1 MRALFCIFLAVSL
14 TACAQQSNVR
24 LYPGNEQASSNLL
37 TVNVPQDLEVTSING
52 QRVPAANRLIGGEQA
67 LELLPGDYEMTVMY
81 KRVFDIGGGMSH
93 EVIRSR
99 NAVINLSGNPG
110 DTWTLSYAAPDSL
123 EKARELRNRFDV
135 NAINQR
141 SGERIASRPGARPTS
156 ALAQLIGAESSP
168 SDAEADNVVMPLQ
181 ASTQPS
187 AAAPAPRQQASYAPS
202 QSAATAAAPAA
213 ATLPTTDATLTTLQ
227 QLWLLLSPESRQQF
241 LDWAQ

>member
-1 MRALFCIFLAVSL
+1 MRALFCIFLAVFL

-67 LELLPGDYEMTVMY
+67 LELLPGDYEITVMY

-110 DTWTLSYAAPDSL
+110 DAWALSYAAPESL
-123 EKARELRNRFDV
+123 EKAREMRNRFDV
-135 NAINQR
+135 TAINQR

-156 ALAQLIGAESSP
+156 ALANLVGVESSP

-187 AAAPAPRQQASYAPS
+187 APAPRQQASYTPS
-202 QSAATAAAPAA
+202 QSAAPAAAPAA

>member
-1 MRALFCIFLAVSL
+1 MRALFCIFLAIFL

-37 TVNVPQDLEVTSING
+37 TVKVPQDLEVSSING

-67 LELLPGDYEMTVMY
+67 LELLPGDYEIVVMY

-99 NAVINLSGNPG
+99 NAVITLSGNPG
-110 DTWTLSYAAPDSL
+110 DSWTLSYAAPDSL

-135 NAINQR
+135 TAVNQR

-156 ALAQLIGAESSP
+156 ALAQLVGVESSP
-168 SDAEADNVVMPLQ
+168 ADDGNVVMPLQ
-181 ASTQPS
+181 ASSTTS
-187 AAAPAPRQQASYAPS
+187 APAPRQQVSYTPTQQRVEAP
-202 QSAATAAAPAA
+202 TA
-213 ATLPTTDATLTTLQ
+213 ATLPATDATLTTLQ
-227 QLWLLLSPESRQQF
+227 QLWLLLTPESRDQF
-241 LDWAQ
+241 LEWAQ